1 MPTTSS
7 SAFGTL
13 LRRHR
18 LAAGLTQE
26 ALAER
31 AGVSARGLQDLERGV
46 RAAPRLD
53 TVRLLAEGLALD
65 AEARAALIAAARP
78 ELTAPPPAHVTPTR
92 RPALPVPATPL
103 VGRESE
109 VAAACALL
117 RQPEVRL
124 LTLTGPGGVGKTR
137 LGLAIA
143 EELSGDFADGAFWV
157 DLAPLREPELVAGAI
172 AGALGIQESGNR
184 SLAELLTGVVAERL
198 MLLVLDNCEHLLA
211 AMPLIGRLLS
221 AGPRLAV
228 LATSR
233 ARLRLRGEREFPVGP
248 LAVPTADGPSTPPL
262 AGLAGVAAVRL
273 FVERAADVRP
283 GFALTGE
290 NAAAVTAICRQLEG
304 LPLALELAAARVK
317 LLRPEALLT
326 RLERRLP
333 VLTGGPRDAPFHQR
347 TMRDAIAWSHDLLSP
362 EEKILFRRLAV
373 FAGGFTLEGAEAVAR
388 SDVGLAETS
397 VLDLITALG
406 EQSLLRAGD
415 DPNGEPRFTLLETV
429 REFGLERL
437 AESGEGDPVR
447 DAHAEH
453 FLALAETAEI
463 GLQGAEQPAW
473 LDRLEAEHD
482 NIRAALRWL
491 PARGA
496 VEPALRLAAAIWLF
510 RWLRGYYAEGRAQLE
525 TLLALPAAEAP
536 TTARAKALNAL
547 GVTARSQGDTERA
560 VAVHEEA
567 LAISR
572 SLGDERSAAFSLVCL
587 GAALMTQSDYGRA
600 QAVTAES
607 LALAR
612 GSGSDWCA
620 QLALS
625 NLAYAAFHQGELERA
640 EALFKQSSAI
650 GRARG
655 EHWSTAL
662 DLDNLGWL
670 ALERGDD
677 QRAIRLFQESL
688 SMMHQLRDRRDVPDA
703 LAGLGRAAQRQGD
716 LARAVALYTEGLAL
730 ARETGDQQG
739 RAQALFYLADAAWQR
754 GDADESLVLMK
765 QSLTLYHATGDLL
778 YSAAGIEAV
787 AVLAE
792 AEGRAERA
800 ARLLGAADG
809 MLEGMEAA
817 VPRYHRWEHDAAAIR
832 AREALGA
839 AGFAAAWEAG
849 RALPPERAVAEA
861 LACNNDEG

>member
-290 NAAAVTAICRQLEG
+290 NAAGAG
-304 LPLALELAAARVK
+304 AR
-317 LLRPEALLT
+317 
-326 RLERRLP
+326 
-333 VLTGGPRDAPFHQR
+333 
-347 TMRDAIAWSHDLLSP
+347 
-362 EEKILFRRLAV
+362 
-373 FAGGFTLEGAEAVAR
+373 
-388 SDVGLAETS
+388 
-397 VLDLITALG
+397 
-406 EQSLLRAGD
+406 
-415 DPNGEPRFTLLETV
+415 
-429 REFGLERL
+429 
-437 AESGEGDPVR
+437 
-447 DAHAEH
+447 
-453 FLALAETAEI
+453 
-463 GLQGAEQPAW
+463 
-473 LDRLEAEHD
+473 
-482 NIRAALRWL
+482 
-491 PARGA
+491 RGA
-496 VEPALRLAAAIWLF
+496 GQTAPA
-510 RWLRGYYAEGRAQLE
+510 
-525 TLLALPAAEAP
+525 
-536 TTARAKALNAL
+536 
-547 GVTARSQGDTERA
+547 
-560 VAVHEEA
+560 
-567 LAISR
+567 
-572 SLGDERSAAFSLVCL
+572 
-587 GAALMTQSDYGRA
+587 
-600 QAVTAES
+600 
-607 LALAR
+607 
-612 GSGSDWCA
+612 
-620 QLALS
+620 
-625 NLAYAAFHQGELERA
+625 
-640 EALFKQSSAI
+640 
-650 GRARG
+650 
-655 EHWSTAL
+655 
-662 DLDNLGWL
+662 
-670 ALERGDD
+670 
-677 QRAIRLFQESL
+677 
-688 SMMHQLRDRRDVPDA
+688 
-703 LAGLGRAAQRQGD
+703 
-716 LARAVALYTEGLAL
+716 
-730 ARETGDQQG
+730 
-739 RAQALFYLADAAWQR
+739 
-754 GDADESLVLMK
+754 
-765 QSLTLYHATGDLL
+765 
-778 YSAAGIEAV
+778 
-787 AVLAE
+787 
-792 AEGRAERA
+792 
-800 ARLLGAADG
+800 
-809 MLEGMEAA
+809 
-817 VPRYHRWEHDAAAIR
+817 
-832 AREALGA
+832 
-839 AGFAAAWEAG
+839 
-849 RALPPERAVAEA
+849 
-861 LACNNDEG
+861 